1 LALKVSRSKADTRRV
16 TRPLAVAT
24 AAVALVA
31 GGSDSGSASAA
42 ASPHGP
48 RVVLRAGAIT
58 EVPALETDVLAAI
71 NDLRRSRG
79 LAPLRASGPLA
90 TAAREHSMSMAERG
104 VFEHTSP
111 NGSPFWKRVAA
122 RYRRH
127 GDRLWRVG
135 ENMAWA
141 APELNAQRVL
151 ELWLTSAPHRENLL
165 APAWREI
172 GLGAVHAPAAAGVY
186 EGFEV
191 TILTVDFGVRR

>member
-1 LALKVSRSKADTRRV
+1 LAVKVSRSRADTRSV
-16 TRPLAVAT
+16 IRPLAVAT

-31 GGSDSGSASAA
+31 GGSASGLASAA
-42 ASPHGP
+42 TSHGP
-48 RVVLRAGAIT
+48 RAVVRAAAIT

-71 NDLRRSRG
+71 NDLRRSQG
-79 LAPLRASGPLA
+79 LAPLRASGPLSSS
-90 TAAREHSMSMAERG
+90 AREHSMSMAERG

-151 ELWLTSAPHRENLL
+151 ELWLASPAHRENLF

-172 GLGAVHAPAAAGVY
+172 GLGAVHAPAAPGVY
-186 EGFEV
+186 EGFDV

>member
-1 LALKVSRSKADTRRV
+1 M
-16 TRPLAVAT
+16 
-24 AAVALVA
+24 
-31 GGSDSGSASAA
+31 
-42 ASPHGP
+42 
-48 RVVLRAGAIT
+48 RAGAIT

-79 LAPLRASGPLA
+79 LEPLRASGPLT
-90 TAAREHSMSMAERG
+90 TAAREHSVSMAEHG

-122 RYRRH
+122 SYRRH

-151 ELWLTSAPHRENLL
+151 ELWLTSAPHRENLF
-165 APAWREI
+165 APGWREI
-172 GLGAVHAPAAAGVY
+172 GVGAVHAPAAPGVY
-186 EGFEV
+186 EGLDV
-191 TILTVDFGVRR
+191 TILTVDFGVRSQ

>member
-1 LALKVSRSKADTRRV
+1 MKVSRSKADTRSV
-16 TRPLAVAT
+16 IRPLAVAI

-31 GGSDSGSASAA
+31 GGSASGLASAA
-42 ASPHGP
+42 TSYGP
-48 RVVLRAGAIT
+48 RVVLHAGAIT
-58 EVPALETDVLAAI
+58 EVPALETDVLAEI

-79 LAPLRASGPLA
+79 LALLRATGPLI

-104 VFEHTSP
+104 VFEHTSS

-135 ENMAWA
+135 ENIAWA
-141 APELNAQRVL
+141 APELNAPRAL
-151 ELWLTSAPHRENLL
+151 ELWLASPAHRENLF

-172 GLGAVHAPAAAGVY
+172 GLGAVHALAAPGVY
-186 EGFEV
+186 EGSEV

>member
-1 LALKVSRSKADTRRV
+1 MI
-16 TRPLAVAT
+16 RPLAVAT

-31 GGSDSGSASAA
+31 GGSASGLASAGT
-42 ASPHGP
+42 SHGP

-58 EVPALETDVLAAI
+58 EVPVLESDVLAAI

-79 LAPLRASGPLA
+79 LAPLRASGPLT

-141 APELNAQRVL
+141 APELMTQRVL
-151 ELWLTSAPHRENLL
+151 ELWLASAPHRENLL

-172 GLGAVHAPAAAGVY
+172 GLGAVHAPAAPGVY
-186 EGFEV
+186 EGFDV